1 MNRFKSVTILCLLL
15 SSTVTNA
22 DNGTWS
28 VVKQSFKNSTDHQQ
42 SGRFYKVDAIKLK
55 QQLSRATHEG
65 RSAAISQIE
74 LPLRNGVIE
83 SFTVEES
90 PIMAAS
96 LAAKYPEI
104 KTYKIHGVDNPYASG
119 RLSMGPNG
127 FHGMITDSTG
137 TFYIDP
143 DSENIYRAY
152 GKKSQNKSEPFNCGV
167 VGHNHESPLGVT
179 AARSASRSAG
189 SLRVYRL
196 AVAATTE
203 YVSVIGD
210 PDKATEEIIAAIT
223 RVNEIYQRDLG
234 IKLELI
240 ANNDD
245 LLETSGN
252 LPVAYSNED
261 SNAMLGEN
269 QQNIDAVIGFSN
281 YDIGHVFGTSGSSG
295 GDGVAYVG
303 SVCDNPIKI
312 ENRVKAGGVTGHP
325 NPVGDAYYIDF
336 VAHEIGHQFSGEH
349 TFNGSSGACFGDPR
363 MPAQAFEPGSGSTI
377 MSYAGICSAED
388 IVDHADAMFHAG
400 SIELIDIFTD
410 ELGRDVTCGGGNII
424 LNNSKP
430 QVDESSDY
438 KIPRK
443 TPFILTATGTDAD
456 SDAITYAWDQM
467 DAGTATSAI
476 SLGADFGDNALFRS
490 YLPQADN
497 FRHFPALGTTL
508 QNKYDDSENLACQSR
523 DLNFRVT
530 VRDGNSGIGRDDLL
544 LTVDNDSGPFEITSF
559 NSSETISLD
568 SVDITWDVANTDIAP
583 VSCTEVDISLLTFNT
598 TKTTYSETMLTQNV
612 TNNGSASVTLPDS
625 SNSKARFKI
634 QCSDNIFYDI
644 SDADLV
650 ILGSTPFESTGQT
663 VFYNSDGLLL
673 KDSPTENCTSG
684 ISGFGDEVNDTFFSA
699 DAIEFSDTYNYAIQ
713 FSNDI
718 DYFKFT
724 VPSTGTVTIETG
736 GVTDTLCGIYS
747 EASSQSLISFDDD
760 GGNRFNCLITED
772 LGSGTYFISI
782 EGAME
787 STTGEY
793 SLEVTYS
800 GEDVAASSSG
810 GGTVDF
816 YWLTSLF
823 SVFYF
828 RRKLRNY

>member
-127 FHGMITDSTG
+127 FYGMITDSTG

-143 DSENIYRAY
+143 DSTDIYHTY
-152 GKKSQNKSEPFNCGV
+152 EKNDQNKTEPFNCGV
-167 VGHNHESPLGVT
+167 TGHNHESPLGVT
-179 AARSASRSAG
+179 AARSASRTAG

-203 YVSVIGD
+203 YVSAVGGTD
-210 PDKATEEIIAAIT
+210 RIAHAQIVTAIN

-234 IKLELI
+234 VKLELI

-252 LPVAYSNED
+252 LPVAYTNDNSTL
-261 SNAMLGEN
+261 MLEEN
-269 QQNIDAVIGFSN
+269 QQNIDAVIGKAN

-303 SVCDNPIKI
+303 SVCGS
-312 ENRVKAGGVTGHP
+312 VKAGGVTGLQ
-325 NPVGDAYYIDF
+325 NPVGDAFYIDF
-336 VAHEIGHQFSGEH
+336 VSHEIGHQFSGEH

-377 MSYAGICSAED
+377 MSYAGICSAEN

-400 SIELIDIFTD
+400 SIGLIDTFTTSG
-410 ELGRDVTCGGGNII
+410 LGSNCGSLTSSSNPSEPLVDAGN
-424 LNNSKP
+424 
-430 QVDESSDY
+430 DY
-438 KIPRK
+438 TIPRK
-443 TPFILTATGTDAD
+443 TPFKLTAIGSDAD

-476 SLGADFGDNALFRS
+476 SLGADFGDNSLFRS

-497 FRHFPALGTTL
+497 FRHFPAFGTTL
-508 QNKYDDSENLACQSR
+508 QNKYDDSETLACQSR
-523 DLNFRVT
+523 DLKFRVT

-544 LTVDNDSGPFEITSF
+544 ITVDNNSGPFEITSF

-568 SVDITWDVANTDIAP
+568 NVDITWDVANTDIAP
-583 VSCTEVDISLLTFNT
+583 VNCAEVDISLLTFNT

-634 QCSDNIFYDI
+634 QCSD
-644 SDADLV
+644 
-650 ILGSTPFESTGQT
+650 
-663 VFYNSDGLLL
+663 
-673 KDSPTENCTSG
+673 
-684 ISGFGDEVNDTFFSA
+684 
-699 DAIEFSDTYNYAIQ
+699 
-713 FSNDI
+713 
-718 DYFKFT
+718 
-724 VPSTGTVTIETG
+724 
-736 GVTDTLCGIYS
+736 
-747 EASSQSLISFDDD
+747 
-760 GGNRFNCLITED
+760 
-772 LGSGTYFISI
+772 
-782 EGAME
+782 
-787 STTGEY
+787 
-793 SLEVTYS
+793 
-800 GEDVAASSSG
+800 
-810 GGTVDF
+810 
-816 YWLTSLF
+816 
-823 SVFYF
+823 
-828 RRKLRNY
+828 